1 MRGEGVFMATMTT
14 PIINITLNADIF
26 VIPNSASKA
35 DLEWSMGRD
44 LAAYYQKVAELNDL
58 EYIPEVDPFL
68 QLWLVGTGEE
78 NGSVKSEN
86 LARHGFT
93 VAYDGWKY
101 HFNEGDLE
109 MIPWHWFEGKK
120 EGETLTLT
128 FPLRPSWATDS
139 SGIDLRLRNRNH
151 KFFQD
156 DETGEW
162 MAETPLFHITFNLRL
177 NQAEYRYRN
186 FGTFDEVMMRVYR

>member
-1 MRGEGVFMATMTT
+1 MTLT
-14 PIINITLNADIF
+14 ANTANAISITLNADIF

-35 DLEWSMGRD
+35 NLEWSMGRN

-58 EYIPEVDPFL
+58 EYIPEVDSFL
-68 QLWLVGTGEE
+68 QVWLVGIGKE
-78 NGSVKSEN
+78 NGSVESEN

-93 VAYDGWKY
+93 ITHDGWQY

-120 EGETLTLT
+120 EGEIVTLT

-139 SGIDLRLRNRNH
+139 SGKDLRLRNRNH

-162 MAETPLFHITFNLRL
+162 MAETPLFHITFNFRL
-177 NQAEYRYRN
+177 NQADYRYRN
-186 FGTFDEVMMRVYR
+186 FGTFEEVMMRVYR